1 MSEIATAQDYIALN
15 FEGVPDVK
23 APSRADWMG
32 QAKDDHKT
40 LTKAMS
46 LLQYSSAELS
56 EIIRKGDG
64 LEEFGAL
71 MDSLLEMQES
81 HSALIGRLETLGTR
95 LLIALHQAYPD
106 ASRIEHITH

>member
-46 LLQYSSAELS
+46 LLQYSSAELA
-56 EIIRKGDG
+56 EIIKEDG
-64 LEEFGAL
+64 QFE
-71 MDSLLEMQES
+71 
-81 HSALIGRLETLGTR
+81 IGLATSPAVCAGSPVL
-95 LLIALHQAYPD
+95 
-106 ASRIEHITH
+106 